1 MIPDHHRPWAA
12 LRDQP
17 RVEQGQQD
25 VASGDAGDGHR
36 GHDPLPPHGATPRAV
51 TAPLD
56 RLRRGGALAAGG
68 PRIVACPG
76 LMAPGL
82 SKQAHVFGG
91 DLVQDVANVHAV
103 LWAVGALWRDGA
115 ARVFGEASCAGAG
128 GDSWWGAC
136 R

>member
-1 MIPDHHRPWAA
+1 
-12 LRDQP
+12 
-17 RVEQGQQD
+17 VENGQQD
-25 VASGDAGDGHR
+25 VASGDACDGHR

-82 SKQAHVFGG
+82 SKKAHVFGG
-91 DLVQDVANVHAV
+91 DLWQAVANVHA
-103 LWAVGALWRDGA
+103 LLSAVGALLRDGA
-115 ARVFGEASCAGAG
+115 ERFVCEASGACAGA
-128 GDSWWGAC
+128 DSWWGDG

>member
-12 LRDQP
+12 WRDQP
-17 RVEQGQQD
+17 RVENGQQD
-25 VASGDAGDGHR
+25 VASGAAGDGHR
-36 GHDPLPPHGATPRAV
+36 GHDPLPPHGATPRDV
-51 TAPLD
+51 MAPLD

-68 PRIVACPG
+68 LRIIAGPG

-82 SKQAHVFGG
+82 SKQAPVVGG
-91 DLVQDVANVHAV
+91 DLWQEVANVHAV

-115 ARVFGEASCAGAG
+115 ARFVGEASGAGAG
-128 GDSWWGAC
+128 GDSWWGDG